1 MKKKLDKALLIAL
14 VCGSIGF
21 LLNMVVVLSGY
32 DSQNLPK
39 RGFFPAIVLPWF
51 AVAASLIPVA
61 LFFKVKGA
69 RKYLHT
75 FTASVSA
82 ALGVFLLAAC
92 LAISGI
98 VGLTHSPKGLTLWLH
113 IMGIVSGLALVPWGL
128 CRLSGKRPVWLCW
141 AAVSVYL
148 VLLLIGSY
156 PLWSRQADLNRFLYQ
171 LLAGVSL
178 MITAYQQSA
187 ADAGVGNL
195 KEYLVLSLMCV
206 TLCPMAIMGS
216 SQWFLYGCFLIY
228 HVLNLLSL
236 DLSSHKPGEGA

>member
-14 VCGSIGF
+14 ACGGIGF
-21 LLNMVVVLSGY
+21 LLNMTIALGGY
-32 DSQNLPK
+32 DSQDLPK
-39 RGFFPAIVLPWF
+39 RGFLPAAVLPWF
-51 AVAASLIPVA
+51 TVAAALIPVA

-82 ALGVFLLAAC
+82 ALGIFLLAAC
-92 LAISGI
+92 LGISGI
-98 VGLTHSPKGLTLWLH
+98 AGLAHSPKGITLWRH
-113 IMGIVSGLALVPWGL
+113 ILGIVSGLALVPCGL
-128 CRLSGKRPVWLCW
+128 CRLNGKRPVWLCW
-141 AAVSVYL
+141 ATVSLYL

-171 LLAGVSL
+171 LLAGVAL
-178 MITAYQQSA
+178 MIAAYQQCA

-206 TLCPMAIMGS
+206 TLCPIAMMGS
-216 SQWFLYGCFLIY
+216 SQWAMYGCFLIY

-236 DLSSHKPGEGA
+236 DLSSHFRSEGA